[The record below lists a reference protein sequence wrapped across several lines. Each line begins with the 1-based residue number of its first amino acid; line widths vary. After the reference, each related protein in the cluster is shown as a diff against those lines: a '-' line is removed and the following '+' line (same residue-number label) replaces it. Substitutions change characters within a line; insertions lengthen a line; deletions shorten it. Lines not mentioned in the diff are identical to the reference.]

1 MILSM
6 RKATS
11 ADLRLHCQYVRYVYY
26 LAELVSLV
34 SESRASFAGL
44 FALVYFCDFLVLSVV
59 SHLHI
64 QFCHSFIMILVFSV
78 VCHLHIVLPQIY
90 HDSSVLG
97 RQSFINSLYSF
108 VIILLFS
115 DVISIVLP
123 QFTQFCNFPSIF
135 VSHSHSLHSFI
146 NILLFSVVIS
156 IVLPQFS

>member
-1 MILSM
+1 MILSI

-11 ADLRLHCQYVRYVYY
+11 TDLRLHCQYVRYVYY

-97 RQSFINSLYSF
+97 RQSFIYSLYSF

-115 DVISIVLP
+115 LVISIVLP
-123 QFTQFCNFPSIF
+123 QFTQFYHYSIVFGSHFHSFAIVYLIF
-135 VSHSHSLHSFI
+135 VLV
-146 NILLFSVVIS
+146 LVFSVVS
-156 IVLPQFS
+156 H